1 MKQYIIKA
9 NDLQKTYPT
18 KPPVKALQGFSLSV
32 EHGEIVG
39 ILGPNGA
46 GKTTFIRIL
55 LGILLPD
62 AGEITVG
69 DASPIAS
76 PKKVARQIRFVPE
89 LPFLNSNW
97 TLWQNARYWF
107 SVWEEAWAPGKVK
120 DLLIRFRLIERAD
133 EPLSRY
139 SRGMQQRA
147 GLALALASTAPVIIM
162 DEPTLGLDVLGVQET
177 LDILENTKD
186 QGRTILF
193 ASHDMHFVEKLADRV
208 ALVAK
213 GRVLETS
220 TAYDFRKKYGQEYV
234 TLRYKLPAQNEIISE
249 QLPVD
254 ASYSDERTWN
264 RITKMGG
271 TLIEL
276 RRDLQS
282 LDMVVGHYLQ
292 QNAY

>member
-1 MKQYIIKA
+1 M
-9 NDLQKTYPT
+9 
-18 KPPVKALQGFSLSV
+18 
-32 EHGEIVG
+32 
-39 ILGPNGA
+39 
-46 GKTTFIRIL
+46 
-55 LGILLPD
+55 
-62 AGEITVG
+62 
-69 DASPIAS
+69 
-76 PKKVARQIRFVPE
+76 
-89 LPFLNSNW
+89 
-97 TLWQNARYWF
+97 
-107 SVWEEAWAPGKVK
+107 
-120 DLLIRFRLIERAD
+120 
-133 EPLSRY
+133 
-139 SRGMQQRA
+139 
-147 GLALALASTAPVIIM
+147 
-162 DEPTLGLDVLGVQET
+162 QET

-213 GRVLETS
+213 GQVLETS

-276 RRDLQS
+276 RRELQS

>member
-1 MKQYIIKA
+1 MKQYIIEA
-9 NDLQKTYPT
+9 NALQKTYPT
-18 KPPVKALQGFSLSV
+18 KPPVTALQGFSLSV
-32 EHGEIVG
+32 ERGETVG

-62 AGEITVG
+62 SGEITVG
-69 DASPIAS
+69 DANPVTS

-107 SVWEEAWAPGKVK
+107 SVWEESWIPEKVK
-120 DLLIRFRLIERAD
+120 EMLIRFHLIERAD

-147 GLALALASTAPVIIM
+147 GLALALASTAPVIVM
-162 DEPTLGLDVLGVQET
+162 DEPTLGLDVLGVQEM
-177 LDILENTKD
+177 LEILENTKD
-186 QGRTILF
+186 QGKTVLF

-213 GRVLETS
+213 GQVLETS
-220 TAYDFRKKYGQEYV
+220 TTYDFRKRYGQEYV
-234 TLRYKLPAQNEIISE
+234 TLRYKLPALDEIICE

-254 ASYSDERTWN
+254 ASYSDERTWR
-264 RITKMGG
+264 RIMKMGG

-292 QNAY
+292 QTVY